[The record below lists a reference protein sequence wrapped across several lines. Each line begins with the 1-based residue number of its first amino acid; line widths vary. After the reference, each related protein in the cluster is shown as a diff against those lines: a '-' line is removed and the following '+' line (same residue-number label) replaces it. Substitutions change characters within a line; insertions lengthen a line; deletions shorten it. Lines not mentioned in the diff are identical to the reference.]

1 MLVQETIN
9 IIHNIWPMLV
19 IIVSIL
25 TSFRIADIIINKKKF
40 IFYKDL
46 LLLGFIIYIMA
57 LFYAV
62 TYQDVD
68 WTTSNLIPFREI
80 TRFGINDERFI
91 RDIIGNTV
99 MFIPYGFFISYFLK
113 LGKAR
118 VVLFL
123 SFITSLTIELTQ
135 SVIGRVF
142 DVDDMILNVLGGLL
156 GYFLYRI
163 LHRVKENLPK
173 PLQSDLFMNIIA
185 FITIFV
191 LIVYFLSHLVVI

>member
-1 MLVQETIN
+1 MLVKETIN

-25 TSFRIADIIINKKKF
+25 TSFRIADILVNKKKF
-40 IFYKDL
+40 VFYKDM
-46 LLLGFIIYIMA
+46 LLLGFIIYIMG

-68 WTTSNLIPFREI
+68 WTTSNFIPFREI
-80 TRFGINDERFI
+80 MRFGINDDRFI

-99 MFIPYGFFISYFLK
+99 MFIPYGFFVSYFLK
-113 LGKAR
+113 LDK
-118 VVLFL
+118 VKIILIL

-142 DVDDMILNVLGGLL
+142 DVDDLILNVTGGII
-156 GYFLYRI
+156 GYGIYKFLNKI
-163 LHRVKENLPK
+163 KNNLPK
-173 PLQSDLFMNIIA
+173 PLQSDWFLNIVT
-185 FITIFV
+185 FIIIFV
-191 LIVYFLSHLVVI
+191 LIIYFLNHLVVT